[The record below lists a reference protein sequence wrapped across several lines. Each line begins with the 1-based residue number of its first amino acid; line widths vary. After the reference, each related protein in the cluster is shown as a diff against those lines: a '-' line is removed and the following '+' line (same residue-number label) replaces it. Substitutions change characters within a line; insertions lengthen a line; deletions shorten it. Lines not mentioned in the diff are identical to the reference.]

1 MYSIAHQQLS
11 ICCLKNYLIYTIL
24 ILSDDQV
31 AEPPGIDPACVDLYI
46 GKVAARD
53 IEQDQSINSWQLT
66 QLQFHLVQVTDG
78 M

>member
-1 MYSIAHQQLS
+1 MSKVINTL
-11 ICCLKNYLIYTIL
+11 LI
-24 ILSDDQV
+24 SSGGQV
-31 AEPPGIDPACVDLYI
+31 AEPPGIDPSCVDLYV